1 MTVWAAVAAAYGIVL
16 AVAALAKP
24 IERRAVAAAACAAYA
39 TLAIG
44 SGTLPRSLWVEL
56 FTPAVLLL
64 AGYWLSGFFFRDPQP
79 WLEAFLLRSDS
90 QLMDRAGL
98 KGWLQRSPRWVLE
111 ALEASYAADYAVVG
125 IGAIV
130 AAQHGVDAVTGYW
143 SLVLSAE
150 LACYAALPWLRSR
163 PPRALETTSV
173 FDARAV
179 TMRRLNVAILDRA
192 SVQANTI
199 PSGHVAGALAAAL
212 AVLPLN
218 AAIGGVLLAASVA
231 IGVAAVAGRYHYVVD
246 CVAGASVALIV
257 ASLV

>member
-1 MTVWAAVAAAYGIVL
+1 MTVWAAAAASFGAIL
-16 AVAALAKP
+16 AVAALALP
-24 IERRAVAAAACAAYA
+24 IRRRAVAATACGAYA
-39 TLAIG
+39 LAAIG
-44 SGTLPRSLWVEL
+44 SSTLPRALWLEL
-56 FTPAVLLL
+56 ITPAVLLL

-79 WLEAFLLRSDS
+79 WLEAFLLRSDA

-111 ALEASYAADYAVVG
+111 ALEACYAADYAVVAT
-125 IGAIV
+125 GAIL
-130 AAQHGVDAVTGYW
+130 AAQHGADAVTGYW

-150 LACYAALPWLRSR
+150 LACYVALPWLRSR
-163 PPRALETTSV
+163 PPRVLETASAFET
-173 FDARAV
+173 RAV
-179 TMRRLNVAILDRA
+179 TMRRVNVAILDRA

-218 AAIGGVLLAASVA
+218 AAMGGVLLAASVA

-246 CVAGASVALIV
+246 CVAGASVALIA